1 MIDTIP
7 RKPIKVETNWGV
19 EPYIDVP
26 LEQLNAVKA
35 LLDANQVS
43 YWVDEEVLLIDD
55 GPEIALIM
63 LDEHTDVEMVQRL
76 LDNVP

>member
-1 MIDTIP
+1 MIDTVH

-19 EPYIDVP
+19 ESYIDVP
-26 LEQLNAVKA
+26 LEQLNGVKA

-43 YWVDEEVLLIDD
+43 YWVDEEVLSIDD
-55 GPEIALIM
+55 GPEIALVM

-76 LDNVP
+76 LDCIP